1 MDKRPDLYR
10 FSRGKRK
17 CVDQKMFK
25 EVHTGAYQQ
34 PSLMALQFD
43 DGQVCKL
50 CFCPVIVCKKDIYCV
65 LVANYMERWWT
76 TVGTNSRTQT
86 RLHSWSPKLK
96 RFCT

>member
-1 MDKRPDLYR
+1 MKSDILHILLGEKPLMDKRPDLYR

-25 EVHTGAYQQ
+25 EVHTGAHLQ

-50 CFCPVIVCKKDIYCV
+50 CFCPVIVCKIYIV
-65 LVANYMERWWT
+65 YY
-76 TVGTNSRTQT
+76 
-86 RLHSWSPKLK
+86 
-96 RFCT
+96 